1 MNRITTKPEAAPPV
15 APTPEAVETPPPKEE
30 RGLGWNIALAVW
42 VVSFVVLVLYEAWNF
57 LFPLVREM
65 FR

>member
-1 MNRITTKPEAAPPV
+1 MNRITTKPEATHPV
-15 APTPEAVETPPPKEE
+15 APTEVVPVTTLPTEE
-30 RGLGWNIALAVW
+30 RGLGWNIALVVW

-57 LFPLVREM
+57 VFPLVRGL